1 MVYLQYQTRH
11 GQLPQGKARVY
22 FCSHEKDQEIWLPQ
36 ISSKLLELNDCA
48 VYYAEPSVPRNGE
61 FLENLKD
68 MNLFVIPVTQRLLTT
83 ENDALEREFVY
94 AKKQRIPILPILMEP
109 DLLWLYSEKFG
120 DLQFLDPNEQDAT
133 ALSYQEKL
141 AKFLNQTL
149 LNDDLIQKV
158 RAAFDAYVFLSY
170 RKQDRAFAQQ
180 LMRLI
185 HKNDFCRDIAIWYDE
200 FLTPGEDFNQSIRKA
215 LEDSELFVMA
225 VTPRIVE
232 PGANSAEDNYI
243 VQKEYPMAKKAG
255 KRILPVEMEKT
266 DKEKLKKK
274 FTDLP
279 NSTNGNDPKALAAA
293 MKNALQ
299 NIALRNPEKSPAHDF
314 FIGLA
319 YLKGID
325 VEVDYKKAVKL
336 IESAANAE
344 VLPALEMMTQLYGA
358 GTGVERSVE
367 KMLLWQ
373 QKLVAKRTERYERDP
388 SLQNGLDLLMDL
400 QALQGLYGDLGNSQ
414 AQVETVCRQQ
424 TTAETVR
431 ENTPDPEAER
441 YWAAAVC
448 VRSQLLWSAGKAA
461 EAKALCSEAEQIL
474 RQALEKTGIRLTNS
488 GFSGTSQPNVLQT
501 ILLRDYCTILCTL
514 ADADLSLY
522 EQTEKVG
529 YIVEAEAYFNRCQQY
544 LTGAALKD
552 RYPYNWEQR
561 SVIAQRMGDLA
572 KAKGQTAEAKKWY
585 KESVNMDVERVK
597 IAAQDKD
604 FDAFESLAKS
614 LVTLTWADPEDADV
628 LSLMDAVEIWECL
641 AFLVPEFPAYKEYYE
656 ELKPLLDQML
666 SNRKDDKVFRY
677 KKQLHPF
684 QSPVYAVVA
693 QLKGVVQRVK
703 QKQEEQRAA
712 CQCFSMTMIEADA
725 YKAPAAQYETANSAY
740 RGIGTRVNIDLALYY
755 GLLAAEQGHQE
766 AEELLKTILSEPIP
780 PEAEENARKVRR
792 FFKERAEEEK
802 RLAVQAEK
810 ERQAEQAQERK
821 KQAEEEAKR
830 KALEGK
836 KKRAEEKMDAALAGD
851 LAACWDLIEY
861 YHENHKDAEYL
872 RWLRVAGSFDDVKAW
887 ETMGDY
893 YRLRDRRRAKERYK
907 KAVKLGSLTAC
918 KEIRTLYLQD
928 TLIDNICYWYWDKKY
943 QRMEKAQQKA
953 EKKQD
958 KTKNKPK
965 KAKGKQRKKK

>member
-1 MVYLQYQTRH
+1 MVYLKYKTRRNEH
-11 GQLPQGKARVY
+11 PQGKARVY
-22 FCSHEKDQEIWLPQ
+22 FCAHPEDQTRFLPQ

-48 VYYAEPSVPRNGE
+48 VYYAEPSVPRNAE
-61 FLENLKD
+61 FLEDLKD
-68 MNLFVIPVTQRLLTT
+68 MNLFVMPVTQRLLTT
-83 ENDALEREFVY
+83 ENDALEQEFAY
-94 AKKQRIPILPILMEP
+94 AKKKKIPVLPILMEP

-120 DLQFLDPNEQDAT
+120 DLQFLDPNERDAT

-141 AKFLNQTL
+141 TNFLNQTL
-149 LNDDLIQKV
+149 LNDDMIQKV
-158 RAAFDAYVFLSY
+158 RSAFDAYVFLSY

-185 HKNDFCRDIAIWYDE
+185 HQNDFCRDIAIWYDE

-232 PGANSAEDNYI
+232 PGANSTEDNYI
-243 VQKEYPMAKKAG
+243 VQKEYPMAKEAG

-274 FTDLP
+274 FANLP
-279 NSTNGNDPKALAAA
+279 NSTNGGDPKALATA

-299 NIALRNPEKSPAHDF
+299 NIALRNPEKSPTHDF

-319 YLKGID
+319 YLRGID

-358 GTGVERSVE
+358 GIGVERSLE
-367 KMLLWQ
+367 KMLQWQ
-373 QKLVAKRTERYERDP
+373 QKLIAKRQERYERDN
-388 SLQNGLDLLMDL
+388 SLQNGLDLLMEL
-400 QALQGLYGDLGNSQ
+400 QALQDLYGNLGDDQ
-414 AQVETVCRQQ
+414 AQADAVCRLQK
-424 TTAETVR
+424 TAQWVR
-431 ENTPDPEAER
+431 ENTPDPEVER

-448 VRSQLLWSAGKAA
+448 VRSQRLWSGGKAE
-461 EAKALCSEAEQIL
+461 EARALCVQAEQIL
-474 RQALEKTGIRLTNS
+474 RQALEKTGIRLTDS
-488 GFSGTSQPNVLQT
+488 GIFGTDQPNVVQT
-501 ILLRDYCTILCTL
+501 NLLRDYCTILCTW
-514 ADADLSLY
+514 ADADMSIY
-522 EQTEKVG
+522 EQNGMIG
-529 YIVEAEAYFNRCQQY
+529 YLIEAEAYFNQCRQY
-544 LTGAALKD
+544 LTSAALKD

-561 SVIAQRMGDLA
+561 SAIAQRMGDLA
-572 KAKGQTAEAKKWY
+572 KAKGQPIAAKNRY
-585 KESVNMDVERVK
+585 KEAVDMDVERAK
-597 IAAQDKD
+597 NAGRDKD

-641 AFLVPEFPAYKEYYE
+641 AYLVPEFPAYKEYYE

-666 SNRKDDKVFRY
+666 SNRKDDKLFRY

-684 QSPVYAVVA
+684 QSPVHAVVA

-703 QKQEEQRAA
+703 QKREEQRAA
-712 CQCFSMTMIEADA
+712 CLCFSLTMIEADA
-725 YKAPAAQYETANSAY
+725 SKAPAAQYETANSAY
-740 RGIGTRVNIDLALYY
+740 RGIGTQVNIDLALHY

-780 PEAEENARKVRR
+780 PEAEESARKARR
-792 FFKERAEEEK
+792 FFQQQEEEK
-802 RLAVQAEK
+802 KRMAAQAEK
-810 ERQAEQAQERK
+810 ERQAELAQARK
-821 KQAEEEAKR
+821 EQAEEEAKR
-830 KALEGK
+830 KALEDK
-836 KKRAEEKMDAALAGD
+836 KKRAEENMDAALAGD

-861 YHENHKDAEYL
+861 YHEIHKYAEYL

-887 ETMGDY
+887 ETIGDY
-893 YRLRDRRRAKERYK
+893 YRLWDRRRAKGPYK

-918 KEIRTLYLQD
+918 EKTKKLYWQD
-928 TLIDNICYWYWDKKY
+928 TLVDNICYWYWDKKY
-943 QRMEKAQQKA
+943 QRMKKAQQKP

-958 KTKNKPK
+958 KPKNKTNK
-965 KAKGKQRKKK
+965 KKGKKRKKK